1 MNQVQKLYNS
11 DFWKLTSA
19 NFLMATAFYFLV
31 SGLPVYFKE
40 MLNLKDDMIG
50 LLSGSATFAAV
61 LIRPFV
67 GYSLDTYG
75 RKWIY
80 LIAFI
85 LFSLTFLSY
94 PFAVTISL
102 ILVVRLLHGF
112 IWGTIT
118 VSNSTI
124 VIDLIPANRR
134 GEGIGVFGLSMTLAM
149 AIGPFIAMT
158 IFKKFDFNTMFV
170 SGAILSFLGLFVAFL
185 VKYPVFSN
193 KNQGKKMQLE
203 KLYDKTAFPISVGL
217 MILLIPYGGM
227 MTFTPIYIAQNHIGN
242 TGLFFL
248 VLAIFI
254 GISRL
259 VTGKIFD
266 KQGPNAII
274 FYSAIL
280 FFIGFLLIANLKTS
294 VGLYVAAA
302 LLGFGN
308 GIVFPSFQAMV
319 NNIIPVS
326 RRGAGNSTL
335 LTFLD
340 FGIGGGMIILGFV
353 STKYNLTL
361 VYNLSAII
369 SLAGYAYYWF
379 VIRNYYKHK
388 KEVFDSIQK

>member
-1 MNQVQKLYNS
+1 MSQVQKLYTAN
-11 DFWKLTSA
+11 FWKLTIA
-19 NFLMATAFYFLV
+19 NLLMATAFYFLV
-31 SGLPVYFKE
+31 SGLPVYFKDL
-40 MLNLKDDMIG
+40 LNLKDDMIG
-50 LLSGSATFAAV
+50 FLTGIATFSAV

-67 GYSLDTYG
+67 GYSLDTFG

-80 LIAFI
+80 LIAFL
-85 LFSLTFLSY
+85 LFNMTFLAY
-94 PFAVTISL
+94 PFAQTIAL
-102 ILVVRLLHGF
+102 ILIIRIAHGF
-112 IWGTIT
+112 IWGTLT

-149 AIGPFIAMT
+149 AIGPFIAVM
-158 IFKKFDFNTMFV
+158 IFNKYDFNTLFIV
-170 SGAILSFLGLFVAFL
+170 GSILSFAGLFVAFL
-185 VKYPVFSN
+185 VKYPAFIVKNSHKKIQFS
-193 KNQGKKMQLE
+193 
-203 KLYDKTAFPISVGL
+203 KLYDKTSFPISVGL

-227 MTFTPIYIAQNHIGN
+227 MTFIPIYITQNDVGN
-242 TGLFFL
+242 TGLFYL
-248 VLAIFI
+248 VLAVFI

-280 FFIGFLLIANLKTS
+280 FFIGFLLIANFKTAL
-294 VGLYVAAA
+294 GLYIGAAM
-302 LLGFGN
+302 LGFGN

-319 NNIIPVS
+319 NNIIHIS
-326 RRGAGNSTL
+326 RRGAANSTL

-340 FGIGGGMIILGFV
+340 LGIGGGMVFLGIV

-369 SLAGYAYYWF
+369 SLIGYAYYWF
-379 VIRNYYKHK
+379 VIRNYYKRK
-388 KEVFDSIQK
+388 KEVFDSMSK